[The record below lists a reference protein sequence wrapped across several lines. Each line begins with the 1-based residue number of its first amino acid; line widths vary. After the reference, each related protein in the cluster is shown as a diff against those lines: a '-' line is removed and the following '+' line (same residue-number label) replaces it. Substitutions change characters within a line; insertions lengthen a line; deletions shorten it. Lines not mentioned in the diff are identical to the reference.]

1 MILVYGTP
9 MNTNQRLILWLRSAG
24 PMDQDIP
31 RSRLEWNQLTVEAI
45 RLGLAGLLLEQ
56 VSKHNIHAPQMFVER
71 LQASAMIVTAQ
82 QMNMMRELERLL
94 IIFHDADL
102 PVMLLKGAALRT
114 NIYKRPDL
122 RPMSDL
128 DLLVKPQDAVRAIE
142 LLTRHGCTR
151 GIELIRDDYFPA
163 YYYEVELLT
172 QSSRPVRI
180 DLHARPFRPLR
191 ISRTMPDDALW
202 EGSITVPIGESHAQI
217 PRPELMFIHLAAH
230 AAYHGCSRMIWL
242 YDIKRFVDHFGQEM
256 DWSVVIKYA
265 NAWRLSL
272 PVLRAIESC
281 MEHFGRVCPFST
293 LQQLHDSRMNWQ
305 DHLSLWQTPRD
316 ASSPA
321 AHLLCNFVC
330 TPGWRFP
337 MGYLAAHLMPSAG
350 HLADLYPY
358 RHPGWILCAHGWRGI
373 RMIYRVMAAM
383 ARKIGQPFG
392 FGKLSGLSQPT
403 PAT

>member
-1 MILVYGTP
+1 MDSK
-9 MNTNQRLILWLRSAG
+9 QRLILWLRSAG

-31 RSRLEWNQLTVEAI
+31 RSRLEWNQLAVEAI

-56 VSKHNIHAPQMFVER
+56 ISRHNIHVSKMFVER
-71 LQASAMIVTAQ
+71 LQVSAMFIAAQ

-94 IIFHDADL
+94 KIFQDADI

-114 NIYKRPDL
+114 SIYTRPDL

-128 DLLVKPQDAVRAIE
+128 DLLVKPQDANRAIE

-151 GIELIRDDYFPA
+151 GFELIRDDYFPT

-191 ISRTMPDDALW
+191 ISKTMPDDALW
-202 EGSITVPIGESHAQI
+202 EGSQTVQIGESQAQI

-230 AAYHGCSRMIWL
+230 AAYHGCSRLIWL
-242 YDIKRFVDHFGQEM
+242 YDIKRFVDHHGENM
-256 DWSVVIKYA
+256 DWSVVTQYA
-265 NAWRLSL
+265 SSWRLSL

-281 MEHFGRVCPFST
+281 MLHFGRVCPFSV
-293 LQQLHDSRMNWQ
+293 LQQLHDSRINWQ
-305 DHLSLWQTPRD
+305 DRWSLWQTPRD
-316 ASSPA
+316 ANNPA
-321 AHLLCNFVC
+321 MHLLCNFIC

-337 MGYLAAHLMPSAG
+337 MGYLAAHLIPSAG

-358 RHPGWILCAHGWRGI
+358 RHAGWTLCAHGWRGV
-373 RMIYRVMAAM
+373 RAIYRAISAIV
-383 ARKIGQPFG
+383 RKIGQPFG
-392 FGKLSGLSQPT
+392 LGKLSGLSRPT